1 MHLYS
6 LTVYSFSNNNA
17 ETHKNAA
24 CRVLIYVFGSGL
36 QLHFVYHLSVEQID
50 GSSGITGIMLR
61 VRYHNDGCSLF
72 MSFCK

>member
-24 CRVLIYVFGSGL
+24 CRVLIYVFGLGL
-36 QLHFVYHLSVEQID
+36 QLHFVYHLSVEQIND
-50 GSSGITGIMLR
+50 TSCKTGIVL
-61 VRYHNDGCSLF
+61 
-72 MSFCK
+72 

>member
-17 ETHKNAA
+17 GSDKNAA
-24 CRVLIYVFGSGL
+24 CRVLIYVLGAGL

-50 GSSGITGIMLR
+50 GPSGIAGIVL
-61 VRYHNDGCSLF
+61 
-72 MSFCK
+72 